1 MHIAVFGLGY
11 VGFTTAVCLAAEGHD
26 IVGVDIQ
33 ADKVRD
39 ANEGRAPIREPG
51 VDLLLRKALER
62 GALACVADGAKALAV
77 CDMAIVCVGTPS
89 LPDGSHDMS
98 HIARVTRQIAEALAS
113 FEPRAP
119 LTVVYRSTMRP
130 GAMEGLVTP
139 IFEDL
144 AGREGERFELVY
156 NPEFLRESSAV
167 EDFFDPPKIVVG
179 TRDAQPNARLAQL
192 NATRKAPTFHTPFR
206 EAELTKFVDNAFH
219 ALKVAFANEI
229 GRISV
234 KLGVSARIAHD
245 IFVADSKLNI
255 SAAYLKPGGAF
266 GGSCLPKDVRALQ
279 FLSSEVG
286 ANALLIDQLLRT
298 NDAHKHF
305 LFEEASRGLK
315 AGARVLM
322 LGLAF
327 KRQTDDLRESPKVD
341 LARKFLNAGFDLTI
355 YDPWVKVGQ
364 LVGHNLGYAYMHLPA
379 LTRLL
384 AGKDEV
390 EARDYDLVVDV
401 SGLAGDLRLGG
412 AKVLDL
418 AALA

>member
-1 MHIAVFGLGY
+1 MHVAVFGLGY

-26 IVGVDIQ
+26 VVGVDIQ
-33 ADKVRD
+33 ADKVRE

-51 VDLLLRKALER
+51 VDVLLARARAR
-62 GALACVADGAKALAV
+62 GALGCVTDGAEALAV
-77 CDMAIVCVGTPS
+77 CELAMVCVGTPS

-98 HIARVTRQIAEALAS
+98 HIARVSRQIAEALAGAS
-113 FEPRAP
+113 RADA

-130 GAMEGLVTP
+130 GAMEELVAP
-139 IFEDL
+139 IFADV
-144 AGREGERFELVY
+144 AGPEGDRYELVY
-156 NPEFLRESSAV
+156 HPEFLRESTAV

-179 TRDAQPNARLAQL
+179 TRDAQPNARLARL
-192 NATRKAPTFHTPFR
+192 NAPRAAPTFHTPFR
-206 EAELTKFVDNAFH
+206 EAELTKFIDNAFH
-219 ALKVAFANEI
+219 ALKVGFANEI

-234 KLGVSARIAHD
+234 KLGVNARTAHD
-245 IFVADSKLNI
+245 IFVSDSKLNI

-279 FLSSEVG
+279 YLSSEVG

-315 AGARVLM
+315 PGARVLM

-355 YDPWVKVGQ
+355 YDPWVKVSQ

-384 AGKDEV
+384 ADKDEV
-390 EARDYDLVVDV
+390 ESRDYDLVIDL
-401 SGLAGDLRLGG
+401 SNLSGDLRLGG

>member
-1 MHIAVFGLGY
+1 MHVAVFGLGY
-11 VGFTTAVCLAAEGHD
+11 VGFTTAACLAAEGHAV
-26 IVGVDIQ
+26 IGVDMQ

-39 ANEGRAPIREPG
+39 ANEGRAPIQEPG
-51 VDLLLRKALER
+51 VDALLKKALER
-62 GALACVADGAKALAV
+62 GNFVCVADGAEAVAACDLA
-77 CDMAIVCVGTPS
+77 MICVGTPS

-113 FEPRAP
+113 VERGEP

-130 GAMEGLVTP
+130 GAMEGLIAP
-139 IFEDL
+139 IFEDV
-144 AGREGERFELVY
+144 AGPEGGRYELVH

-167 EDFFDPPKIVVG
+167 EDFFHPPKIVVG
-179 TRDAQPNARLAQL
+179 TRDARPNARLAKL
-192 NATRKAPTFHTPFR
+192 NAARTAPTFHTLFR
-206 EAELTKFVDNAFH
+206 EAELTKFIDNAFH

-234 KLGVSARIAHD
+234 KLGVSARTEHD

-315 AGARVLM
+315 PGARVLM

-341 LARKFLNAGFDLTI
+341 LARKFLNAGFNLTI
-355 YDPWVKVGQ
+355 YDPWVKVAQ

-384 AGKDEV
+384 AAKEDV

-401 SGLAGDLRLGG
+401 SGLAGDLRLGDV
-412 AKVLDL
+412 KVLDL
-418 AALA
+418 VALA